1 MIDGQG
7 APWWMAGSL
16 VAGAIVMKAVD
27 WLLARRKNRT
37 ETDANVELINQL
49 REGMDRMNKRMLAME
64 EVQDRL
70 AHRLEEEIQARQ
82 AAQEE
87 AHRLKMRVQTLE
99 AEMRRLGVVIPP
111 DHTKGAG

>member
-1 MIDGQG
+1 MIEVDG
-7 APWWMAGSL
+7 ATWWAAGGL
-16 VAGAIVMKAVD
+16 FAL
-27 WLLARRKNRT
+27 WLAREAWGALKTRRKDRT

-49 REGMDRMNKRMLAME
+49 RTGMDRMNTRMLAME

-87 AHRLKMRVQTLE
+87 AHRLKLRVQTLE
-99 AEMRRLGVVIPP
+99 SEMRRLGVVIPP
-111 DHTKGAG
+111 EVAA